1 MIKKNSICKLIKNV
15 KTLIT
20 SDEFRTKHSLEDNAF
35 TRNRKLS
42 FQDIISFIL
51 GLPRKSLPTELDL
64 FFEEKD
70 FSVSKQAFSKARY
83 KISSQAFEDIFQMS
97 TDIFQFT
104 SHPKTWDGYRIFAI
118 DGSDIAV
125 AHNKNNETEFGLK
138 KNNHSSY
145 PMARLTVLY
154 DVTNDLIVDVQFTG
168 ISIGERNMH
177 IGSFHQALWQ
187 TTEIT
192 RI

>member
-104 SHPKTWDGYRIFAI
+104 SHPKKWDG
-118 DGSDIAV
+118 IAY
-125 AHNKNNETEFGLK
+125 LL
-138 KNNHSSY
+138 
-145 PMARLTVLY
+145 LTVLTLLLPIIKKMRLNS
-154 DVTNDLIVDVQFTG
+154 V
-168 ISIGERNMH
+168 
-177 IGSFHQALWQ
+177 
-187 TTEIT
+187 
-192 RI
+192 

>member
-1 MIKKNSICKLIKNV
+1 M
-15 KTLIT
+15 
-20 SDEFRTKHSLEDNAF
+20 EDNAF

-125 AHNKNNETEFGLK
+125 AHNKKNETEF
-138 KNNHSSY
+138 
-145 PMARLTVLY
+145 V
-154 DVTNDLIVDVQFTG
+154 
-168 ISIGERNMH
+168 
-177 IGSFHQALWQ
+177 
-187 TTEIT
+187 
-192 RI
+192 